1 MRFPQYSHSVHD
13 YPGELQSRINSVDR
27 VFYITEMKIMHIGL
41 EDFVVFLFCFFV
53 FMKIKYEIIII

>member
-1 MRFPQYSHSVHD
+1 MHFPQYSHSVHD

-41 EDFVVFLFCFFV
+41 EDFVGFFCFVFLFS
-53 FMKIKYEIIII
+53 